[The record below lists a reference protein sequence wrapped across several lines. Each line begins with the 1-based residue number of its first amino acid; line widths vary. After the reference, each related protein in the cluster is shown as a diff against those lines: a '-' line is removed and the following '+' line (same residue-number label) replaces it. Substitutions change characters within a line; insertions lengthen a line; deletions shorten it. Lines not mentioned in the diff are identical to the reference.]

1 LERERG
7 RRHRRLQRRLDDGSV
22 ERGAR
27 LITDARF
34 SVGSTSA
41 CVTPLLNPR
50 SRSAHSYPPHCMA
63 HVERCID
70 VHLYD
75 RTSTPQSPLHRFA
88 NSRLRLSLRARVFPG
103 DPPPLSLSLPLS
115 LSISLPHR
123 VRREKQR
130 RAFRKQ
136 KRREAF
142 LRYPRPAMF
151 VDSVRP
157 WF

>member
-1 LERERG
+1 MTYRTVRAWKQNENAV
-7 RRHRRLQRRLDDGSV
+7 DVVVFNVVSMMACA

-88 NSRLRLSLRARVFPG
+88 NSRLRLSPRARVFPRISFS
-103 DPPPLSLSLPLS
+103 LSLSLSFFLA
-115 LSISLPHR
+115 HR
-123 VRREKQR
+123 VRRRKGR
-130 RAFRKQ
+130 RAFGKQ
-136 KRREAF
+136 NPRSVSALSGDVRR
-142 LRYPRPAMF
+142 
-151 VDSVRP
+151 
-157 WF
+157 